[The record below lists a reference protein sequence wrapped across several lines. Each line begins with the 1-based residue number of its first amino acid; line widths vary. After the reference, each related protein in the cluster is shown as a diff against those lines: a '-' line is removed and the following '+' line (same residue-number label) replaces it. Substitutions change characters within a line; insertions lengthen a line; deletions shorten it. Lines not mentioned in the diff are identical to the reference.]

1 MIQGLYEFA
10 KKWSEKGSVWMI
22 GDTHFDDADREAMG
36 YTISSQ
42 EQVDILKKYVHK
54 NDTLVHLGDVGE
66 LSYLEKLPGYKVLIL
81 GNHDWTATKYRGV
94 FDEVYEGPLVIGKK
108 LILSHEPVNVLWAA
122 NIHGHVHFQPYENDC
137 VTGKMNLAANVC
149 NYTPVSL
156 GKLIKDGLLSNIVDI
171 HRQTV
176 DKAIDNPIKKN
187 TVINPNDCGEIGG
200 WEIEDINKIREARM
214 MDVVWD

>member
-10 KKWSEKGSVWMI
+10 KKWSAKGSVWMI
-22 GDTHFDDADREAMG
+22 SDTHFDDADREAMG

-42 EQVDILKKYVHK
+42 EQADILRKYVHK

-81 GNHDWTATKYRGV
+81 GNHDWTATKYKGV

-108 LILSHEPVNVLWAA
+108 LILSHEPVNVSWAA
-122 NIHGHVHFQPYENDC
+122 NIHGHIHDKFENYFA
-137 VTGKMNLAANVC
+137 TGRINLAANIC

-156 GKLIKDGLLSNIVDI
+156 SKLIKDGLLSNIVDI

-176 DKAIDNPIKKN
+176 DKAIDNLIKKN
-187 TVINPNDCGEIGG
+187 TVINPNDCGSIGG
-200 WEIEDINKIREARM
+200 WSIEEDKE
-214 MDVVWD
+214 